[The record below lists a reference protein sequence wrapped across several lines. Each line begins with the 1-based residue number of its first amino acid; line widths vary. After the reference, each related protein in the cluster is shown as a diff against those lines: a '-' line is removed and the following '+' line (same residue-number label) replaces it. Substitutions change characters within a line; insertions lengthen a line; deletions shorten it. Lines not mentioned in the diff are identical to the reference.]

1 MANQKSLKLN
11 KPFCNFLFLH
21 RFVFHNM
28 FSGFEGFWKH
38 RNNMEYI
45 SFYVGYEV
53 VCKIASFNEFPFFSF
68 YLINKQ
74 QLHYNAS
81 NHAKN
86 MNQGLKNVVYLIFSY
101 KLSLTLYMLVK
112 QAFLRLPLLLQSRFI
127 VKA

>member
-1 MANQKSLKLN
+1 
-11 KPFCNFLFLH
+11 
-21 RFVFHNM
+21 M

-38 RNNMEYI
+38 RNNMEYS
-45 SFYVGYEV
+45 SFYFGYEV
-53 VCKIASFNEFPFFSF
+53 VCKTASINEFSFFF
-68 YLINKQ
+68 FLINKQ

-112 QAFLRLPLLLQSRFI
+112 QAFLRLPLLLQSSFMVMNEMSLRLDFDC
-127 VKA
+127 